1 MKEVDHTKVYK
12 EKQYL
17 IFDFEDGK
25 TVKYDFA
32 VKKAIGKSG
41 KYVKDLRSQLSG
53 MTMNKL
59 IECCEDKKYAK
70 FLKFV
75 QNKSHYSIEN
85 IGTILSRV
93 PFYSKY
99 EQIFSAGFEDIV
111 DSSYFSKTIHDIPKS
126 LVKLARSREIKI
138 SDRRCEF
145 WKRNPDAHCI
155 GYELDYISLTD
166 EDILNV
172 WSYERSYREPNTYVY
187 LYVSYFNT
195 LIDEY
200 GYTAKALFKYIDT
213 LKTYEA
219 LEDIRYVMRELYD
232 YAKMM
237 KTISP
242 KFDKYPRNFLT
253 THKIACRN
261 YNRLKK
267 EFSEE
272 IFRKRINSDYE
283 CSFGDYQF
291 VYPKSTQEIK
301 DEAVQQNNCVAS
313 YIDSVIDGD
322 CHIMFLRKKD
332 FPDKSLVTIEIKDNI
347 IVQAK
352 RKFNDPVTE
361 EDQKAIDAWNKK
373 FSKKKEKAA

>member
-1 MKEVDHTKVYK
+1 MVSTRIYK
-12 EKQYL
+12 DKQFL

-32 VKKAIGKSG
+32 TKTAIGKKG
-41 KYVKDLRSQLSG
+41 KPVKDLRGQLSG
-53 MTMNKL
+53 MTMKEL
-59 IECCEDKKYAK
+59 IECCDDQKYAK

-75 QNKSHYSIEN
+75 QNKSYYSVYN

-93 PFYSKY
+93 PRYAKF

-111 DSSYFSKTIHDIPKS
+111 DSNYFSKTIHDIPKS
-126 LVKLARSREIKI
+126 LVKLARNRQIKI
-138 SDRRCEF
+138 SDKRCDY
-145 WKRNPDAHCI
+145 WKHNPDAHCI

-166 EDILNV
+166 ADILNIWV
-172 WSYERSYREPNTYVY
+172 SERGYREEMNYTYIY
-187 LYVSYFNT
+187 ESYFNT
-195 LIDEY
+195 LIDDY
-200 GYTAKALFKYIDT
+200 GYNPKALFLYVDA

-219 LEDIRYVMRELYD
+219 LEDIQYIMRELYD
-232 YAKMM
+232 YARMM
-237 KTISP
+237 KTISN
-242 KFDKYPRNFLT
+242 KFEKYPRNFLT

-272 IFRKRINSDYE
+272 IFRSRIKTGYE
-283 CSFGDYQF
+283 CSYKDYQF
-291 VYPKSTQEIK
+291 IYPKSTQEIK

-313 YIDSVIDGD
+313 YIDNVIDGE

-332 FPDKSLVTIEIKDNI
+332 NPKDSLVTLEIRENK

-352 RKFNDPVTE
+352 RHFNEPVTE
-361 EDQKAIDAWNKK
+361 EDQKAIDYWNRK
-373 FSKKKEKAA
+373 FVNKESAA

>member
-1 MKEVDHTKVYK
+1 MKGVGHTKVYK

-53 MTMNKL
+53 MTMRDL

-75 QNKSHYSIEN
+75 QNKSYYSIEN
-85 IGTILSRV
+85 IGTILSKV
-93 PFYSKY
+93 PMYAQY

-111 DSSYFSKTIHDIPKS
+111 ESGRFSKTINEIPKS
-126 LVKLARSREIKI
+126 LIKVAKDRMIKI
-138 SDRRCEF
+138 SDNFCDY
-145 WKRNPDAHCI
+145 WSHNPDAHYI
-155 GYELDYISLTD
+155 GYCQEYISLTD
-166 EDILNV
+166 NDILSI
-172 WSYERSYREPNTYVY
+172 WSNDDSNYDRNSHRWVY
-187 LYVSYFNT
+187 YSYFNK

-200 GYTAKALFKYIDT
+200 GYTAKALFNYVDA

-219 LEDIRYVMRELYD
+219 LEDVRYIMRELYD

-237 KTISP
+237 KAISN

-261 YNRLKK
+261 YSRLKK
-267 EFSEE
+267 EFEE
-272 IFRKRINSDYE
+272 DVFKSRIVKEYE
-283 CSFGDYQF
+283 CAFGDYQF
-291 VYPKSTQEIK
+291 IYPKSTQEIK

-313 YIDSVIDGD
+313 YIDDVIDGK
-322 CHIMFLRKKD
+322 CHILFLRKKD
-332 FPDKSLVTIEIKDNI
+332 KPGVSLVTIEIRNNK

-352 RKFNDPVTE
+352 RKFNCPVTE
-361 EDQKAIDAWNKK
+361 EDQKVIDAWDKK
-373 FSKKKEKAA
+373 FSKKERAV

>member
-1 MKEVDHTKVYK
+1 MKGVVSTRIYK
-12 EKQYL
+12 DKQFL

-32 VKKAIGKSG
+32 TKTAIGKKG
-41 KYVKDLRSQLSG
+41 KPVKDLRGQLSG
-53 MTMNKL
+53 MTMKEL
-59 IECCEDKKYAK
+59 IECCDDQKYAK

-75 QNKSHYSIEN
+75 QNKSYYSVYN

-93 PFYSKY
+93 PRYAKF

-111 DSSYFSKTIHDIPKS
+111 DSNYFSKTIHDIPKS
-126 LVKLARSREIKI
+126 LVKLARNRQIKI
-138 SDRRCEF
+138 SDKRCDY
-145 WKRNPDAHCI
+145 WKHNPDAHCI

-166 EDILNV
+166 ADILNIWV
-172 WSYERSYREPNTYVY
+172 SERGYREEMNYTYIY
-187 LYVSYFNT
+187 ESYFNT
-195 LIDEY
+195 LIDDY
-200 GYTAKALFKYIDT
+200 GYNPKALFLYVDA

-219 LEDIRYVMRELYD
+219 LEDIQYIMRELYD
-232 YAKMM
+232 YARMM
-237 KTISP
+237 KTISN
-242 KFDKYPRNFLT
+242 KFEKYPRNFLT

-272 IFRKRINSDYE
+272 IFRSRIKTGYE
-283 CSFGDYQF
+283 CSYKDYQF
-291 VYPKSTQEIK
+291 IYPKSTQEIK

-313 YIDSVIDGD
+313 YIDNVIDGE

-332 FPDKSLVTIEIKDNI
+332 NPKDSLVTLEIRENK

-352 RKFNDPVTE
+352 RHFNEPVTE
-361 EDQKAIDAWNKK
+361 EDQKAIDYWNRK
-373 FSKKKEKAA
+373 FVNKESAA

>member
-1 MKEVDHTKVYK
+1 MLYTKVYK
-12 EKQYL
+12 EKQFL

-32 VKKAIGKSG
+32 IKKAIGKSG
-41 KYVKDLRSQLSG
+41 KYVKDLRSQLTG
-53 MTMNKL
+53 MTMNEL

-75 QNKSHYSIEN
+75 QNKSYYSIEN

-93 PFYSKY
+93 PYYSKY

-111 DSSYFSKTIHDIPKS
+111 DSSCFNKTIHDIPKS
-126 LVKLARSREIKI
+126 LVKLARNRCIKI
-138 SDRRCEF
+138 SDKRCEY
-145 WKRNPDAHCI
+145 WKHNSDAHCI
-155 GYELDYISLTD
+155 GYELDYMSLTD
-166 EDILNV
+166 EDILKI
-172 WSYERSYREPNTYVY
+172 WSHERSYREPNSYHY
-187 LYVSYFNT
+187 LYESYFNV
-195 LIDEY
+195 LIDDF
-200 GYTAKALFKYIDT
+200 GYTAKALFKYIDA

-219 LEDIRYVMRELYD
+219 LEDICYLMRELYD
-232 YAKMM
+232 YARMM
-237 KTISP
+237 KTISY

-267 EFSEE
+267 EFPEE
-272 IFRKRINSDYE
+272 IFRKRITPEYE

-291 VYPKSTQEIK
+291 IYPKSTQEIK

-313 YIDSVIDGD
+313 YIDDVIDD
-322 CHIMFLRKKD
+322 KCHIMFLRKKD
-332 FPDKSLVTIEIKDNI
+332 KPNDSLVTIEIRNNK

-352 RKFNDPVTE
+352 RKFNYPVTD
-361 EDQKAIDAWNKK
+361 EDQKAIDAWDKK
-373 FSKKKEKAA
+373 FSKKEKVA